1 MDFGSSASFGR
12 MLIVLGAFLL
22 VAGGIVLLIGRLGL
36 PLGRLPGD
44 IAVRGKHVT
53 FYAPIATCLL
63 LSFLISLV
71 LWLINHLR
79 R

>member
-1 MDFGSSASFGR
+1 MGAMTPFAR
-12 MLIVLGAFLL
+12 MLIVLGALL
-22 VAGGIVLLIGRLGL
+22 ILAGGLMLLAGRIGL

-44 IAVRGKHVT
+44 IALRGKHVT

-63 LSFLISLV
+63 LSIAVSL
-71 LWLINHLR
+71 LFWLVNHFR

>member
-1 MDFGSSASFGR
+1 
-12 MLIVLGAFLL
+12 MLIGVGLL
-22 VAGGIVLLIGRLGL
+22 IAAAGVVLLLAARAGL

-44 IAVRGKHVT
+44 IAIRGRHGS

-63 LSFLISLV
+63 ISVVLSLLM
-71 LWLINHLR
+71 WLLNHFR

>member
-1 MDFGSSASFGR
+1 METMAPLGR
-12 MLIVLGAFLL
+12 MLIALGALLL
-22 VAGGIVLLIGRLGL
+22 VAGCLILLASRLGL

-63 LSFLISLV
+63 LSILLSL
-71 LWLINHLR
+71 LFWLVNHFR

>member
-1 MDFGSSASFGR
+1 MQDVGKLLVGLGVLLIVVGALVLLFGR
-12 MLIVLGAFLL
+12 M
-22 VAGGIVLLIGRLGL
+22 GL

-44 IAVRGKHVT
+44 IAIRGRHGS

-63 LSFLISLV
+63 ISVVLSLLM
-71 LWLINHLR
+71 WLLNHFR

>member
-1 MDFGSSASFGR
+1 MGTMTPFAR
-12 MLIVLGAFLL
+12 MLIVLGALL
-22 VAGGIVLLIGRLGL
+22 MLAGGLMLLAGRIGL

-44 IAVRGKHVT
+44 IALRGKHVT

-63 LSFLISLV
+63 LSIAVSL
-71 LWLINHLR
+71 LFWLVNHFR

>member
-1 MDFGSSASFGR
+1 MGTMAPLGR
-12 MLIVLGAFLL
+12 MLIALGALLL
-22 VAGGIVLLIGRLGL
+22 VAGGLILLAGRLGL

-63 LSFLISLV
+63 LSILLSL
-71 LWLINHLR
+71 LFWLLNHFR